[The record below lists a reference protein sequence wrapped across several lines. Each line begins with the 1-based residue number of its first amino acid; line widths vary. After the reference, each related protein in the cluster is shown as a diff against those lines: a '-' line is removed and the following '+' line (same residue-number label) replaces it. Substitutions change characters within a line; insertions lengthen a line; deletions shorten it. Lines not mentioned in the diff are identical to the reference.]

1 MGTTQQPHSTHN
13 MTESEDPSRDRLKH
27 HFAQRVTHQARQ
39 ILETWQRLQKSEWS
53 IADMAELK
61 DSTLRLQRFA
71 ERFEQDEHLELAR
84 DIGQAL
90 ETVEANRGR
99 LNSTLITELNRLM
112 QRLSRTG
119 LRHGDKL
126 EQTALPP
133 LRKPVYVVLQD
144 RERAERL
151 AKQLEFFGLSAL
163 SLDNVAQFQSAMLER
178 HPSVIIM
185 DVDFSGP
192 GEGLKLASQV
202 QEGLEQ
208 KLPLLFFSHHETDTP
223 TRLAA
228 VRAGGEEFLTGTLE
242 ASSLLEK
249 IEVLTCVAQ
258 YEPYKVLVIDDSRAQ
273 ATHTE
278 RVLNAAGIVT
288 RTLLDPI
295 QAMSE
300 LAEFQPDLIILDMY
314 MPGCTGTEL
323 AKVIRH
329 NDRYVSVPIIYLS
342 AEDDQDKQLDAMS
355 EGGDDFLTKPIKARH
370 LITTVRNRAA
380 RARSLKARMVRDSLT
395 GLYNHTH
402 ILQLLEDCSFRARRE
417 NKPLCFAMLDIDHF
431 KKVNDSHGHPMGDRV
446 IKSLALFLKQRLRK
460 TDFIGRYGGEEF
472 AIVMPDTDI
481 QSAHQVLEEIRY
493 RFAEIHYPAQ
503 PTDLFCTFSAGVVA
517 LGVYDDSLTLASQAD
532 NALYRAKHAGRNQIH
547 SAVVEEPYHVVL
559 PEPQI
564 QEQ

>member
-1 MGTTQQPHSTHN
+1 
-13 MTESEDPSRDRLKH
+13 MTEPADPSRDRLKH
-27 HFAQRVTHQARQ
+27 HFAQRVIHQARQ
-39 ILETWQRLQKSEWS
+39 ILEAWQRLQQGEWS
-53 IADMAELK
+53 AADMAEFQ
-61 DSTLRLQRFA
+61 DANQRLLRFA
-71 ERFEQDEHLELAR
+71 ERFEQTEHIELA
-84 DIGQAL
+84 QAINASL
-90 ETVEANRGR
+90 EGVEANRGR
-99 LNSTLITELNRLM
+99 LSSALITELNSLM

-119 LRHGDKL
+119 LRHGDRF

-133 LRKPVYVVLQD
+133 LRKPIYIALQD
-144 RERAERL
+144 FDRAERL
-151 AKQLEFFGLSAL
+151 TKQLEFFGLFAQAVDG
-163 SLDNVAQFQSAMLER
+163 LDNFHAAMAHR
-178 HPSVIIM
+178 HPAAIVI
-185 DVDFSGP
+185 DVDFCGQ
-192 GEGLKLASQV
+192 GEGLKLAAGV
-202 QEGLEQ
+202 QQGLEQ

-249 IEVLTCVAQ
+249 IEILTCVAQ
-258 YEPYKVLVIDDSRAQ
+258 YEPYKVLIIDDSRAQ
-273 ATHTE
+273 ALHTE
-278 RVLNAAGIVT
+278 RLLNSAGIVT

-295 QAMSE
+295 QAMAE
-300 LAEFQPDLIILDMY
+300 LADFQPDLIILDMY

-342 AEDDQDKQLDAMS
+342 AEDDLDKQLDAMS
-355 EGGDDFLTKPIKARH
+355 EGGDDFLTKPIKPRH

-380 RARSLKARMVRDSLT
+380 RARNLKARMVRDSLT

-417 NKPLCFAMLDIDHF
+417 NQRLCFAMLDIDHF

-460 TDFIGRYGGEEF
+460 TDYIGRYGGEEF

-481 QSAHQVLEEIRY
+481 QSAHLVLDEIRR

-503 PTDLFCTFSAGVVA
+503 PADLFCTFSAGVVEMSDK
-517 LGVYDDSLTLASQAD
+517 DDSLLLASRAD
-532 NALYRAKHAGRNQIH
+532 EALYRAKHAGRN
-547 SAVVEEPYHVVL
+547 HVFLEYDAKQSSLLLSVADKA
-559 PEPQI
+559 
-564 QEQ
+564 

>member
-1 MGTTQQPHSTHN
+1 MNEP
-13 MTESEDPSRDRLKH
+13 EDPSRDRLKH
-27 HFAQRVTHQARQ
+27 HFAQRVIHQARQ

-53 IADMAELK
+53 AGDMAELK
-61 DSTLRLQRFA
+61 DSTLRLLRFA
-71 ERFEQDEHLELAR
+71 ERFEQTEHIALAQDIDE
-84 DIGQAL
+84 AL
-90 ETVEANRGR
+90 SAVEANRGR
-99 LNSTLITELNRLM
+99 LNSSAITELNRLM

-119 LRHGDKL
+119 LRHGDRL
-126 EQTALPP
+126 EQTSLPP

-144 RERAERL
+144 HERAERL

-163 SLDNVAQFQSAMLER
+163 SLHSVSEFQTAMTQR
-178 HPSVIIM
+178 HPAAIVM

-192 GEGLKLASQV
+192 GQGLKLASQV

-208 KLPLLFFSHHETDTP
+208 KLPLLFFSLNETDTP

-228 VRAGGEEFLTGTLE
+228 VRAGGQEFLTGALE

-249 IEVLTCVAQ
+249 IEILTCVAQ
-258 YEPYKVLVIDDSRAQ
+258 YEPYKVLIIDDSRAQ

-295 QAMSE
+295 QAMGE

-355 EGGDDFLTKPIKARH
+355 EGGDDFLTKPIKPRH

-380 RARSLKARMVRDSLT
+380 RARNLKARMVRDSLT

-402 ILQLLEDCSFRARRE
+402 ILQLLEDCSFRSRRE
-417 NKPLCFAMLDIDHF
+417 GKPLCFAMLDIDHF

-481 QSAHQVLEEIRY
+481 QSAHQVLEEIRH

-503 PTDLFCTFSAGVVA
+503 PADLFCTFSAGVVS
-517 LGVYDDSLTLASQAD
+517 LGLHDDSLSLAAQAD
-532 NALYRAKHAGRNQIH
+532 SALYRAKHAGRNQVH
-547 SAVVEEPYHVVL
+547 SALVDAPYHVML
-559 PEPQI
+559 PET
-564 QEQ
+564 ET

>member
-1 MGTTQQPHSTHN
+1 MNEP
-13 MTESEDPSRDRLKH
+13 EDPSRDRLKH
-27 HFAQRVTHQARQ
+27 HFAQRVIHQARQ

-53 IADMAELK
+53 AGDMAELK
-61 DSTLRLQRFA
+61 DSTLRLLRFA
-71 ERFEQDEHLELAR
+71 ERFEQTEHIALAR
-84 DIGQAL
+84 DINEAL
-90 ETVEANRGR
+90 SAVEANRGR
-99 LNSTLITELNRLM
+99 LNSNVITDLNRLM

-119 LRHGDKL
+119 LRHGDRL

-144 RERAERL
+144 HERAERL

-163 SLDNVAQFQSAMLER
+163 SLHTVSEFQTAMTHR
-178 HPSVIIM
+178 HPAAIVM

-192 GEGLKLASQV
+192 GQGLKLASQV

-208 KLPLLFFSHHETDTP
+208 KLPLLFFSLNETDTP

-228 VRAGGEEFLTGTLE
+228 VRAGGQEFLTGALE

-249 IEVLTCVAQ
+249 IEILTCVAQ
-258 YEPYKVLVIDDSRAQ
+258 YEPYKVLIIDDSRAQ

-295 QAMSE
+295 QAMAE
-300 LAEFQPDLIILDMY
+300 LADFQPDLIILDMY

-355 EGGDDFLTKPIKARH
+355 EGGDDFLTKPIRPRH

-380 RARSLKARMVRDSLT
+380 RARNLKARMVRDSLT

-402 ILQLLEDCSFRARRE
+402 ILQLLEDCSFRSRRE
-417 NKPLCFAMLDIDHF
+417 GKPLCFAMLDIDHF

-481 QSAHQVLEEIRY
+481 QSAHQVLEEIRH

-503 PTDLFCTFSAGVVA
+503 PADLFCTFSAGVVS
-517 LGVYDDSLTLASQAD
+517 LGVHDDSLSLAAQAD
-532 NALYRAKHAGRNQIH
+532 SALYRAKHAGRNQVH
-547 SAVVEEPYHVVL
+547 SALVDVPYHVML
-559 PEPQI
+559 PEI
-564 QEQ
+564 ET

>member
-1 MGTTQQPHSTHN
+1 

-53 IADMAELK
+53 LADMAELK

-90 ETVEANRGR
+90 DTVEANRGR

-126 EQTALPP
+126 EQIALPP

-144 RERAERL
+144 LERAERL

-163 SLDNVAQFQSAMLER
+163 SLDSVAQFQSAMLER

-355 EGGDDFLTKPIKARH
+355 EGGDDFLTKPIKPRH

-481 QSAHQVLEEIRY
+481 QSAHQVLEEIRH

-517 LGVYDDSLTLASQAD
+517 LGVHDDSLTLASQAD
-532 NALYRAKHAGRNQIH
+532 NALYRAKHAGRNQVH

-559 PEPQI
+559 PEPQA

>member
-1 MGTTQQPHSTHN
+1 
-13 MTESEDPSRDRLKH
+13 MTEAADPSRDRLKH
-27 HFAQRVTHQARQ
+27 HFAQRVIHQARQ
-39 ILETWQRLQKSEWS
+39 ILEVWQRLQQSEWS
-53 IADMAELK
+53 ATDRVEL
-61 DSTLRLQRFA
+61 TEANHRLLRFA
-71 ERFEQDEHLELAR
+71 ERFEQVEHAQLAAA
-84 DIGQAL
+84 INLAL
-90 ETVEANRGR
+90 LDVEANRGR
-99 LNSTLITELNRLM
+99 LSSALITELNRLM

-119 LRHGDKL
+119 LRHGDCL

-133 LRKPVYVVLQD
+133 PRKPIYIALQD
-144 RERAERL
+144 HERGERL
-151 AKQLEFFGLSAL
+151 ARQLDFFGLSAL
-163 SLDNVAQFQSAMLER
+163 ALGSVNSFHMTIAER
-178 HPSVIIM
+178 LPAAVVM
-185 DVDFSGP
+185 DVDFSGA
-192 GEGLKLASQV
+192 GEGLKLASQM

-208 KLPLLFFSHHETDTP
+208 KLPLLFFSHYETDTP

-249 IEVLTCVAQ
+249 IEILTRVAQ
-258 YEPYKVLVIDDSRAQ
+258 YEPYRVLIIDDSRAQ

-278 RVLNAAGIVT
+278 RLLNSAGIVT

-295 QAMSE
+295 KTMPE
-300 LAEFQPDLIILDMY
+300 LADFQPDLIILDMY

-342 AEDDQDKQLDAMS
+342 AEDDLDKQLDAMS

-380 RARSLKARMVRDSLT
+380 RARNLKARMIRDSLT

-417 NKPLCFAMLDIDHF
+417 NKPLSFAMLDIDHF

-460 TDFIGRYGGEEF
+460 TDYIGRYGGEEF
-472 AIVMPDTDI
+472 AVVMPDTDLAA
-481 QSAHQVLEEIRY
+481 AHGVLDEIRQ

-503 PTDLFCTFSAGVVA
+503 PVDLFCTFSAGVVEIAEDDDA
-517 LGVYDDSLTLASQAD
+517 LMMASQAD
-532 NALYRAKHAGRNQIH
+532 EALYHAKKAGRNQVHGLEKRVAASTRSRHTQPDI
-547 SAVVEEPYHVVL
+547 V
-559 PEPQI
+559 
-564 QEQ
+564 

>member
-1 MGTTQQPHSTHN
+1 
-13 MTESEDPSRDRLKH
+13 MTELEDLSRDRLKH
-27 HFAQRVTHQARQ
+27 HFAQRVIHQARQ
-39 ILETWQRLQKSEWS
+39 ILETWQRLQKAEWS
-53 IADMAELK
+53 ADNMAELK
-61 DSTLRLQRFA
+61 DSTLRLMRFA
-71 ERFEQDEHLELAR
+71 ERFEQAEHLELAQEL
-84 DIGQAL
+84 DLAL
-90 ETVEANRGR
+90 EQVEANRGQ
-99 LNSTLITELNRLM
+99 LSSDIITELSRLM

-119 LRHGDKL
+119 LRQGDKL
-126 EQTALPP
+126 EQTSLPP
-133 LRKPVYVVLQD
+133 LRKPVYVALQD
-144 RERAERL
+144 HERGERL
-151 AKQLEFFGLSAL
+151 AKQLEFFGLSAI
-163 SLDNVAQFQSAMLER
+163 SLTSVAEFQAAMLQR
-178 HPSVIIM
+178 HPAAIIM
-185 DVDFSGP
+185 DVDFSGA
-192 GEGLKLASQV
+192 GQGLRLATQV
-202 QEGLEQ
+202 QEGLEN
-208 KLPLLFFSHHETDTP
+208 KLPLLFFSLHETDTP
-223 TRLAA
+223 MRLAA
-228 VRAGGEEFLTGTLE
+228 VRAGGQEFLTGTLE

-258 YEPYKVLVIDDSRAQ
+258 YEPYKVLIIDDSRAQ

-295 QAMSE
+295 QAMAE

-342 AEDDQDKQLDAMS
+342 AEDNQDKQLDAMS
-355 EGGDDFLTKPIKARH
+355 EGGDDFLTKPIKPRH

-380 RARSLKARMVRDSLT
+380 RARNLKSRMVRDSLT

-417 NKPLCFAMLDIDHF
+417 GKPLCFAMLDIDHF

-481 QSAHQVLEEIRY
+481 QRAHNVLEEIRH

-503 PTDLFCTFSAGVVA
+503 PTDLFCTFSAGIVA
-517 LGVYDDSLTLASQAD
+517 LGPDDDSLSLASRAD
-532 NALYRAKHAGRNQIH
+532 SALYRAKHAGRNQVH
-547 SAVVEEPYHVVL
+547 AAVVSR
-559 PEPQI
+559 PQASSLLH
-564 QEQ
+564 ENELLHR